1 MDSDKTIKKWFHA
14 QDESV
19 VPLNKD
25 NINIMCCAHKTMHL
39 GISSSV
45 ISAWLPSYDPLS
57 QIWLTPILELLVTL
71 LSLSPFHLLFLSL
84 APCSLF
90 FSFHPFLLSCF
101 LPLHQG
107 PPLLCP
113 SFPITHL
120 PPFYVSSLHS
130 CCLLIQNRQFTT
142 TPFCVSEL
150 PTHSSSYKHI
160 CPVSSGKL

>member
-39 GISSSV
+39 GIRSSSV
-45 ISAWLPSYDPLS
+45 ISAWLPSYDPFS

-71 LSLSPFHLLFLSL
+71 LSL
-84 APCSLF
+84 APN
-90 FSFHPFLLSCF
+90 SFPSIPSLLSCF

-107 PPLLCP
+107 PPLLYP
-113 SFPITHL
+113 SFPSMSPSLLSPHSS
-120 PPFYVSSLHS
+120 PSLHS
-130 CCLLIQNRQFTT
+130 CWLLIQNRQFTT
-142 TPFCVSEL
+142 TPFSVSEL
-150 PTHSSSYKHI
+150 PPILPRTSTSVQLAQENYK
-160 CPVSSGKL
+160 